1 MMVTYDTVVI
11 QSHAEALYAQADSVV
26 RVSTIVGA
34 LAGAS
39 AGGAVGVTASLAVG
53 VFVLVGAL
61 LGGLFGYLAAKGR
74 ALVLRSQAQTMLCQ
88 VRIEQNTRE
97 AITLLRGGAG
107 LP

>member
-1 MMVTYDTVVI
+1 MMVAYDTVVI
-11 QSHAEALYAQADSVV
+11 QAHAEALYAQADSVV
-26 RVSTIVGA
+26 RVSAIVGA

-39 AGGAVGVTASLAVG
+39 AGAAAGVAAGLAVG